1 MHEKE
6 YDMVFVPFTTKMT
19 SLEQLFYDTLMFEV
33 EKYLLITKEWV
44 QTQDGLEYL
53 HTTTKSSNKNLKLLL
68 QQHHINTNKLHTILL
83 TQYNTGSS
91 YAHRSIGKNPNIT
104 KTSHTQTINLLLKG
118 VDKIISRFDKTI
130 RKDILHFIKD
140 MKGEKVK
147 TVINKLKDWSKHNF
161 TTHISA
167 KVRSEM
173 IARTEMTRSFNGGV
187 LQTYANY
194 GLNSFDI
201 VNYNDIGICDT
212 CINLIANN
220 PYTLEEVMG
229 LIPVHPF
236 CRCLC
241 VIAHTSTEIP
251 LKEIQDPIIID
262 MFKLA

>member
-1 MHEKE
+1 
-6 YDMVFVPFTTKMT
+6 MVFVPFTTKMT
-19 SLEQLFYDTLMFEV
+19 SLEQMFYDTLMFEV
-33 EKYLLITKEWV
+33 EKYLLITKQWI

-53 HTTTKSSNKNLKLLL
+53 HTTTKSSNKTLQFLL
-68 QQHHINTNKLHTILL
+68 QQHHIETSKLHTILL

-91 YAHRSIGKNPNIT
+91 YAYESINRNPHIT

-118 VDKIISRFDKTI
+118 VDEIIHRFDKTI
-130 RKDILHFIKD
+130 RKDILHFIKQV
-140 MKGEKVK
+140 KGEK
-147 TVINKLKDWSKHNF
+147 TETILNKLKDWTKHNF
-161 TTHISA
+161 TTPISA

-201 VNYNDIGICDT
+201 VNYNDIGICEK
-212 CINLIANN
+212 CINLIRNN
-220 PYTLEEVMG
+220 PYTLEEVMK
-229 LIPVHPF
+229 LLPVHPY

-241 VIAHTSTEIP
+241 VIAHTLTEIP
-251 LKEIQDPIIID
+251 LKEIGNPIIID